1 MAATMPRYIQ
11 VNDWI
16 FEIKTI
22 RALRVKNYGEPYSAI
37 ANINI
42 NGDNAYIDGLLTRED
57 QQFNRQDYQAFVDFC
72 QQVAIKNVAF
82 DRFKNLECFTNL
94 IKTEDFVA

>member
-1 MAATMPRYIQ
+1 MNSTMPRYIQ
-11 VNDWI
+11 LNGWI

-22 RALRVKNYGEPYSAI
+22 RALRVKNYGEPYTAI

-57 QQFNRQDYQAFVDFC
+57 QQFNRQDYQAFVAFC
-72 QQVAIKNVAF
+72 QQLTVKHVAF

-94 IKTEDFVA
+94 IKTEDIVA